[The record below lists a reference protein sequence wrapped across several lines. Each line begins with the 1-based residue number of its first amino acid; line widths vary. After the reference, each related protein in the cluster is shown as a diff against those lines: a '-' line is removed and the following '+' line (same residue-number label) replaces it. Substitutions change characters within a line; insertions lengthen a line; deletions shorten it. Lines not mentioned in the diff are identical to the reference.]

1 MSKTKIESNN
11 LSDNVV
17 TTPNI
22 APATVTDSDL
32 SSDAENLNL
41 SSPQLASS
49 LDLSSK
55 TLTIPDASLAPF
67 AADSNTQAFNVGLLG
82 FKHAVNEGLTIFNL
96 VDGVVDEF
104 HDESGVDTPENSN
117 ALYDSS
123 SDFYTNQVGGDIPA
137 PQVGRQVLTGHTFEN
152 QGEGTYTVEPTVTA
166 VDLLIVGG
174 GGGGHWYSN
183 TQGSSGAGGGGLVHV
198 TDYEVTPGSTISY
211 IIGSG
216 GDGRGSSGYPAP
228 GTGISGYYVGPAGPN
243 TNFPPSITSPYSYG
257 TAGALGSHKYVYE
270 AGSDAP
276 YAPQVEGVGFD
287 TPTTQVGSPP
297 GPSAFSG
304 EYGDPNPG
312 NFHPHNIDMGFGR
325 DTVWNDGQP
334 DSATTTDESPTSR
347 TYFSKLTGM
356 GGGLS
361 KGYADGRNNFGGSGG
376 GTARP
381 ASAPSY
387 GPDQGGEGIQNLVH
401 PAGPGITPGAPEEG
415 DMPSLTGNV
424 VGSFG
429 ADGGQSSGPN
439 ENHGAGGG
447 GSGEA
452 GHPGPASNGG
462 DGLTFTMADGSTPIA
477 YGAGGGGSGGGEG
490 GNEGVAGGNS
500 ETAHADTTGG
510 GTVGRGNGGA
520 GHRTNVTGVGIP
532 QQSGLPGGSGTIIVV
547 ESRQLVT
554 NTSMTLISDT
564 FTANTT
570 PTTARIVLFAEISDD
585 LNTDITA
592 SATRDNTTFNAIT
605 LTDEGFQAGSS
616 GIKIFTGSTPLTG
629 SASPQVQLRWKVVGS
644 SMTGE
649 NKIHGVALQWA

>member
-1 MSKTKIESNN
+1 MTTRVDGIQIKDGDITEAKLQTAINPASQVSNN
-11 LSDNVV
+11 
-17 TTPNI
+17 
-22 APATVTDSDL
+22 
-32 SSDAENLNL
+32 
-41 SSPQLASS
+41 
-49 LDLSSK
+49 
-55 TLTIPDASLAPF
+55 
-67 AADSNTQAFNVGLLG
+67 AFNIGVLG
-82 FKHAVNEGLTIFNL
+82 FKLAVNDGLTVFNL
-96 VDGVVDEF
+96 VDGIVDEF
-104 HDESGVDTPENSN
+104 HDNTGVDTPENSN

-123 SDFYTNQVGGDIPA
+123 SDFYSNQVAGDIPA
-137 PQVGRQVLTGHTFEN
+137 PQVGRQVLTSHTFSN
-152 QGEGTYTVEPTVTA
+152 QGEGTYTVEPGVTA

-174 GGGGHWYSN
+174 GGGGFYYSGA
-183 TQGSSGAGGGGLVHV
+183 QGSGGAGGGGLIHV

-211 IIGSG
+211 VIGSG
-216 GDGRGSSGYPAP
+216 GSGRGGGIGVAGYFAP
-228 GTGISGYYVGPAGPN
+228 SP
-243 TNFPPSITSPYSYG
+243 NFPPSQTSPYPY
-257 TAGALGSHKYVYE
+257 ANDGALGSHKYVYE

-276 YAPQVEGVGFD
+276 YYPQISPFAGGGGQFNN
-287 TPTTQVGSPP
+287 PSAQVGSPP
-297 GPSAFSG
+297 GPSVFSN
-304 EYGDPNPG
+304 EYGDSNPG

-325 DTVWNDGQP
+325 DTIWNDGQP

-361 KGYADGRNNFGGSGG
+361 KGYADGRSSFGGSGG
-376 GTARP
+376 GGTTP
-381 ASAPSY
+381 GNDGVY
-387 GPDQGGEGIQNLVH
+387 GPPTGGEGFQGLLY
-401 PAGPGITPGAPEEG
+401 PAGPGISPGAPEEG

-429 ADGGQSSGPN
+429 SDGGNGEGPPPN
-439 ENHGAGGG
+439 EQNGAGGG

-452 GHPGPASNGG
+452 GHSGTGGNGG
-462 DGLTFTMADGSTPIA
+462 DGLIFTLADGSTPIA

-520 GHRTNVTGVGIP
+520 GHNTNITGVGIP

-554 NTSMTLISDT
+554 NTSLTLISDT

-570 PTTARIVLFAEISDD
+570 PTKARIVVFAELPDGTGDFSV
-585 LNTDITA
+585 

-605 LTDEGFQAGSS
+605 LTDEGFETGSS
-616 GIKIFTGSTPLTG
+616 GTKIFTGSTPLTG
-629 SASPQVQLRWKVVGS
+629 TASPQVALRWKIVGS
-644 SMTGE
+644 SLTGA

>member
-1 MSKTKIESNN
+1 MSKTKIENNN

-67 AADSNTQAFNVGLLG
+67 TADSGTQAFNVGLLG

-104 HDESGVDTPENSN
+104 HDESGIDTPENSN

-123 SDFYTNQVGGDIPA
+123 SDFYSNQVGGDIPA

-152 QGEGTYTVEPTVTA
+152 QGEGTYTVEPTVTS

-174 GGGGHWYSN
+174 GGGGIHYSGA
-183 TQGSSGAGGGGLVHV
+183 QGSSGAGGGGLIHV
-198 TDYEVTPGSTISY
+198 TDYEVTPGATISY

-216 GDGRGSSGYPAP
+216 GDGFGAPTGSYYAP
-228 GTGISGYYVGPAGPN
+228 NP
-243 TNFPPSITSPYSYG
+243 NFPPSQTSPYPGNNDG
-257 TAGALGSHKYVYE
+257 TYGSHAYSFE
-270 AGSDAP
+270 GGSPAP
-276 YAPQVEGVGFD
+276 YYPSISPYIGGGVWD
-287 TPTTQVGSPP
+287 TPADQVGSAP
-297 GPSAFSG
+297 GPA
-304 EYGDPNPG
+304 EYGPGTYADTNSG
-312 NFHPHNIDMGFGR
+312 NFHPKNINMRNGR
-325 DTVWNDGQP
+325 DTIWNDGQP

-347 TYFSKLTGM
+347 TYFSKLTGF
-356 GGGLS
+356 GGGPGR
-361 KGYADGRNNFGGSGG
+361 GYADALNTFGGCGG
-376 GTARP
+376 GGSTLGHG
-381 ASAPSY
+381 SHY
-387 GPDQGGEGIQNLVH
+387 GPLVGGEGVQEAVF
-401 PAGPGITPGAPEEG
+401 PAGPGISPGAPEEG

-429 ADGGQSSGPN
+429 SDGGNGEGPPPN
-439 ENHGAGGG
+439 SQHGAGGG
-447 GSGEA
+447 GTGEA
-452 GHPGPASNGG
+452 GTSGASGNGG
-462 DGLTFTMADGSTPIA
+462 DGLIFTLADGSTPVA
-477 YGAGGGGSGGGEG
+477 YGAGGGGSSGEG
-490 GNEGVAGGNS
+490 GNEGANGGDGVNP
-500 ETAHADTTGG
+500 AKG
-510 GTVGRGNGGA
+510 GTAGRGNGAGGTYGNTPLGA
-520 GHRTNVTGVGIP
+520 MGM
-532 QQSGLPGGSGTIIVV
+532 PGGSGTIIVV

-570 PTTARIVLFAEISDD
+570 PTTARIVLFAELSDD

-629 SASPQVQLRWKVVGS
+629 TASPQVQLRWKIVGS
-644 SMTGE
+644 SMTDA